1 MVETSHPGN
10 IGAAAR
16 AMMNMG
22 LSDLCLVR
30 PKDFPSAKA
39 TARASGACGI
49 LRAARVCDDL
59 TQAIADCQ
67 IVVGASA
74 RDRSV
79 AWPVL
84 TPRILA
90 DTFRLQIQ
98 QQRIAVVFGR
108 EHSGL
113 SNDELDLCQYLLRIP
128 CNPQFSSLNVASAV
142 QVVAYEFYQAAM
154 AEHDRSEAAN
164 PAPGAVLTPYAGNLI
179 PGEAVPAGAAEIE
192 SFFGHLQ
199 QTLFDI
205 GFFHATKSG
214 PSLMRRLRRLF
225 HKTRLEQKEIHMLR
239 GILSQMQIRL
249 ARCPQSGP
257 TQDASSA
264 RPPASPSSD
273 GAS

>member
-49 LRAARVCDDL
+49 LRAAKVCDDI

-79 AWPVL
+79 AWPAL
-84 TPRILA
+84 SPRALA
-90 DTFRLQIQ
+90 EKFRPQIET
-98 QQRIAVVFGR
+98 QRIAVVFGR

-128 CNPQFSSLNVASAV
+128 CNPKFSSLNVGAAV

-154 AEHDRSEAAN
+154 AQHDATGTAPPASDGWPAN
-164 PAPGAVLTPYAGNLI
+164 LAPGD
-179 PGEAVPAGAAEIE
+179 AVPAGAAEIE
-192 SFFGHLQ
+192 SFFSHLQ
-199 QTLFDI
+199 QALFDI

-225 HKTRLEQKEIHMLR
+225 HKARLEQKEIHMLR

-249 ARCPQSGP
+249 ELQHRREAE
-257 TQDASSA
+257 
-264 RPPASPSSD
+264 
-273 GAS
+273 